1 VVLGPLEITC
11 YYRVRDTWL
20 NGGRPPVLKH
30 GPGSFTGMQ
39 VEECQT
45 RRRNESKEQF
55 LLEVVNYIVS
65 PPPGL
70 LLARRFEVEHVGKD
84 PKDGELYVS
93 RMKPGETLVEV
104 RRGTDVQIVR
114 PTCV

>member
-1 VVLGPLEITC
+1 M
-11 YYRVRDTWL
+11 RVKKFKTW
-20 NGGRPPVLKH
+20 
-30 GPGSFTGMQ
+30 
-39 VEECQT
+39 
-45 RRRNESKEQF
+45 RRNESEEQF
-55 LLEVVNYIVS
+55 LLEVVSIHAS

-70 LLARRFEVEHVGKD
+70 LLARRFEVEHVGRD